1 MQLETVLYNK
11 KEAVAVISFNRPK
24 VLNAQ
29 NRQLVVDFL
38 AALKQAEADPGV
50 KVVIVRGEG
59 RAFCSGDDLSEDHS
73 MTSMEQAFQIIKT
86 LQESTRAIMGMPKPV
101 IAAVHGYALG
111 AGCEWAM
118 NCDIRIAAEGTKFG
132 FPETKVGAA
141 VTNAG
146 TKLLPLLV
154 GLGRA
159 KEMVFTCDFID
170 AAQAENWGLV
180 NRVVPLADLE
190 ETVMAMAE
198 KITQNSALSL
208 ALSKKALNQ
217 GVYQG
222 FEETLENETR
232 DIALVIQTAEAA
244 ERAKAV
250 LGATKQAGDKD
261 QPSKKEELK

>member
-11 KEAVAVISFNRPK
+11 KNAVAVISFNRPE

-38 AALKQAEADPGV
+38 AALKQAEADPEV
-50 KVVIVRGEG
+50 KVVIVKGEG
-59 RAFCSGDDLSEDHS
+59 RAFCSGDDLSEDHA
-73 MTSMEQAFQIIKT
+73 MASMEQAFQVIRT
-86 LQESTRAIMGMPKPV
+86 LQDSTRAIMGMPKPV
-101 IAAVHGYALG
+101 IAAIHGYALG

-132 FPETKVGAA
+132 FPEAKVGAG

-170 AAQAENWGLV
+170 AAQAEQWGLI
-180 NRVVPLADLE
+180 NRVVPPADLE
-190 ETVMAMAE
+190 KTAMALAE
-198 KITQNSALSL
+198 KIVQNSSLSIAL
-208 ALSKKALNQ
+208 AKKALNQ

-232 DIALVIQTAEAA
+232 DIALVIQTLEAA

-250 LGATKQAGDKD
+250 LASTKEPRD
-261 QPSKKEELK
+261 